1 MTYEQK
7 TVPFAASEL
16 ERPFL
21 ATFKVNFDLNTL
33 TISKIGLQKLGQ
45 KDLEISFYNVQFP
58 DEFTQISEFQNQKS
72 KRYLISKSG
81 IYDLEELCLNYK
93 YLSKLSDFDLEMS
106 MVTR

>member
-1 MTYEQK
+1 M
-7 TVPFAASEL
+7 
-16 ERPFL
+16 
-21 ATFKVNFDLNTL
+21 
-33 TISKIGLQKLGQ
+33 
-45 KDLEISFYNVQFP
+45 QFS